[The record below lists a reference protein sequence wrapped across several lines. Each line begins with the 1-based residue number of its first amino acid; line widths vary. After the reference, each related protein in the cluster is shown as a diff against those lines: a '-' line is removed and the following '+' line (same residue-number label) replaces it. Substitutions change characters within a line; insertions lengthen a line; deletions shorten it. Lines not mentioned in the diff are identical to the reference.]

1 MSGSDKS
8 AVCAGFLL
16 RGAEHNIGVRLR
28 YACGDIEPDS
38 IRSDVQLYES
48 YREMA
53 EANGV
58 EPADPKLTPCR

>member
-16 RGAEHNIGVRLR
+16 RGAEHNIGIRLR
-28 YACGDIEPDS
+28 YACGDIEPNS
-38 IRSDVQLYES
+38 IKSNVELYGS

-53 EANGV
+53 EVNGV
-58 EPADPKLTPCR
+58 DPADPKLARCR